1 MPGDGHLCGP
11 SGRLAAISSNLEFI
25 PSVKGTGKRA
35 KTFQGRLKKG
45 GGIFFSLSYLPYA
58 MLHPWLFSCIIFCHL
73 YS

>member
-45 GGIFFSLSYLPYA
+45 GRDFFFPFIFAICHAPSLA
-58 MLHPWLFSCIIFCHL
+58 IFMYYFL
-73 YS
+73 SSV